1 MLIPRAWQRDE
12 RCGPPMADESHN
24 IARQPWL
31 EISEGAAPLLL
42 IAPHGGRVGRIIAR
56 HGHATVLLIHGWNII
71 EPRIDFGLGL
81 RQVNGKLL
89 PPVGAHV
96 SASDSFINGP
106 VRELSERL
114 RETGIIP
121 SFGMRYPGGDRQNL
135 LQAFTARHET
145 STLPPLQALAAMA
158 SRGEID
164 ALQLEM

>member
-12 RCGPPMADESHN
+12 RFGPPMADESHN

-31 EISEGAAPLLL
+31 EISDGDAPLLL
-42 IAPHGGRVGRIIAR
+42 IAPHGGRAGRAAHATWILELIAERVGRIIAC

-81 RQVNGKLL
+81 REVNGKLL
-89 PPVGAHV
+89 PPAGAHV

-135 LQAFTARHET
+135 LQAF
-145 STLPPLQALAAMA
+145 
-158 SRGEID
+158 
-164 ALQLEM
+164 